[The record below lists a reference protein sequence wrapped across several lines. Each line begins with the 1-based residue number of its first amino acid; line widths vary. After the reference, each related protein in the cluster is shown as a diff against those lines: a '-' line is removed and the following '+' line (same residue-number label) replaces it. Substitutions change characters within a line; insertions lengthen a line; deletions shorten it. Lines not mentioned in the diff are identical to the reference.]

1 MYGSVFA
8 QPRKMVNKG
17 DNIDRSLVA
26 WLIVVSSPNVQSWK
40 CAVLTYLLPLI
51 DVSIALLSG
60 LLLALPLLQQ
70 GLWNQ
75 DLVLGRDSSK

>member
-1 MYGSVFA
+1 MYDMVFA

-26 WLIVVSSPNVQSWK
+26 WLVVVSSPNVQSWK
-40 CAVLTYLLPLI
+40 CAVLTYILPLL

-60 LLLALPLLQQ
+60 LFLALSLLQQ
-70 GLWNQ
+70 SLWNQ
-75 DLVLGRDSSK
+75 DLVLGRDSSR